1 MSRKEINLLYS
12 LRSRSHPAKQNYRK
26 MYNNIQCV
34 FGCLEDEDQ
43 YHIFVKCEKIR
54 KNLIKKETV
63 DISHIYG
70 TLQQQIAAAK
80 ILFRIEEKRCL
91 MVQKLHQKEDV
102 NLPGGN
108 NARTQA
114 V

>member
-1 MSRKEINLLYS
+1 M
-12 LRSRSHPAKQNYRK
+12 
-26 MYNNIQCV
+26 C

-54 KNLIKKETV
+54 KKLIMKETV

-80 ILFRIEEKRCL
+80 ILFRIEEKRCC
-91 MVQKLHQKEDV
+91 MVQKLHQKEDI

-108 NARTQA
+108 NARTRA